1 MNSAGRGRDAA
12 HDRTH
17 DRTSDSA
24 YARIHDPAHHPDTR
38 GGIAQRVPAVRDLR
52 LVVPT
57 LVVFLATAATVGAP
71 PAVAAALAVVS
82 AGAAVV
88 SLAWAYG
95 ARARAGA
102 SRGDRTALDRTALGM
117 LAIACAVGSVAAGV
131 QAARSHALAAHPLVL
146 LVGARTGIEAV
157 VTGFDRPV
165 RSGGVMVPIRVEV
178 TGSGTSMRA
187 GELDVVLLARDG
199 WRGIPPG
206 TRVRTSVAVL
216 EPMAA
221 GDPPGV
227 RALTPPRVTGPPGPV
242 GMVPAA
248 VRERMRVVSDR
259 ALEGEAVGLLPSFV
273 LGDEGGVSTETRD
286 EFRSAGLSHLAA
298 VSGANTTYVVG
309 AVLLAAAA
317 LGVGR
322 RGRIVAAG
330 LALAG
335 FVAVVGPEPAVLRA
349 AGTGAIGLAALS
361 AHRTGRPLAALA
373 AVVLV
378 VALLDPTTATGAGFI
393 LSVTATAALVVAA
406 RPVAVRIRRPWMPG
420 PVADVL
426 AVCVVAHL
434 ATLPVLIASGLDAGP
449 WALPANIAVAPAV
462 PMVTVLGTLAAAVG
476 PVWED
481 GAVLLA
487 AACAPALWWLDTVA
501 GVAAGLPGSP
511 PVAPG

>member
-1 MNSAGRGRDAA
+1 MRSTGRGRDA
-12 HDRTH
+12 
-17 DRTSDSA
+17 
-24 YARIHDPAHHPDTR
+24 DPHQRVP
-38 GGIAQRVPAVRDLR
+38 GEVPQRVPAVRDLR

-57 LVVFLATAATVGAP
+57 LVVFLVTAVTVGVP
-71 PAVAAALAVVS
+71 PALAAALAVVS

-88 SLAWAYG
+88 ALIWAS
-95 ARARAGA
+95 RAGA
-102 SRGDRTALDRTALGM
+102 GTGVGAGATTALDRTALGV
-117 LAIACAVGSVAAGV
+117 LAIACAVGAVAAGV
-131 QAARSHALAAHPLVL
+131 QAARSHALAAHPLMP
-146 LVGARTGIEAV
+146 LVGARTGVEAV

-165 RSGGVMVPIRVEV
+165 RSGGVMVPVRVEV
-178 TGSGTSMRA
+178 TGSGTSVRA
-187 GELDVVLLARDG
+187 AELDVVLLAREG
-199 WRGIPPG
+199 WRGLPPG
-206 TRVRTSVAVL
+206 TRVRASVAVL
-216 EPMAA
+216 EPMTA
-221 GDPPGV
+221 GDPPAL
-227 RALTPPRVTGPPGPV
+227 RALTPPRVTAQPGPV
-242 GMVPAA
+242 GTVPAA
-248 VRERMRVVSDR
+248 VRERMRVVSGR

-330 LALAG
+330 VALAG

-373 AVVLV
+373 AVVLL
-378 VALLDPTTATGAGFI
+378 VALLDPATATGAGFV
-393 LSVTATAALVVAA
+393 LSVSATAALVVAA
-406 RPVAVRIRRPWMPG
+406 RPVAVWIRRPWMPG
-420 PVADVL
+420 PMADVL
-426 AVCVVAHL
+426 AVCLVAHL
-434 ATLPVLIASGLDAGP
+434 ATLPVLIASGLEAGP

-501 GVAAGLPGSP
+501 GIAAGLPGSP
-511 PVAPG
+511 EVARG